1 MRIFSVLFGQDS
13 NIEWLWGG
21 RNVSADLGMT
31 PRFLAWVCVVIEVSN
46 TEEVKVREEKTISSL
61 GMLKLRQL

>member
-1 MRIFSVLFGQDS
+1 MVV
-13 NIEWLWGG
+13 G
-21 RNVSADLGMT
+21 RKDVRADLGMT

>member
-13 NIEWLWGG
+13 NIEWSWEG

-31 PRFLAWVCVVIEVSN
+31 PRFLAWVCVVNEVSN
-46 TEEVKVREEKTISSL
+46 TEEVKVREEKTISL
-61 GMLKLRQL
+61 LDMLKLRHL